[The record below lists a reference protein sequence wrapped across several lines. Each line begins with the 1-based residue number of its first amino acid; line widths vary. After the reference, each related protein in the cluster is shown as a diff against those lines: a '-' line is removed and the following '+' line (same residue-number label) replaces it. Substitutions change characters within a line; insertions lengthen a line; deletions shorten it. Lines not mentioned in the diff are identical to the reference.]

1 MRRVLQ
7 IVVTLALLAIPA
19 SAASAQ
25 TGGAQQGAQDPTAVV
40 TAFVN
45 ANAARNVDAALAL
58 VADNA
63 TFTLLTSQSL
73 GAPAADVYTGKAQIR
88 SEFIETAPQGLQLVS
103 VQASGNTATATL
115 SSDADEQLRSMGLAQ
130 MGFVLVA
137 TVENGLITSATLDFT
152 PETKSVIQIIS
163 SGPAGPVGMPTTG
176 GGDQAAVLLSLALM
190 GVLLAGTGLFL
201 ARRRA

>member
-25 TGGAQQGAQDPTAVV
+25 TGGATVSQDPTAVV

-73 GAPAADVYTGKAQIR
+73 GAPTADVYTGKAQIR

-103 VQASGNTATATL
+103 VQASGNTATAIL

-176 GGDQAAVLLSLALM
+176 GGDQAAVLVSLALM

>member
-7 IVVTLALLAIPA
+7 IVVTLALLAIPT

-25 TGGAQQGAQDPTAVV
+25 TGGVTVSQDPTAVV

-103 VQASGNTATATL
+103 IQASGNTATAIL

-137 TVENGLITSATLDFT
+137 TVENGQITSATLDFT

-176 GGDQAAVLLSLALM
+176 GGDQAAVLVSLALM

>member
-25 TGGAQQGAQDPTAVV
+25 TGGATVSQDPTAVV

-103 VQASGNTATATL
+103 VQASGNTATAIL

-176 GGDQAAVLLSLALM
+176 GGDQAAVLVSLALM

>member
-25 TGGAQQGAQDPTAVV
+25 TGGATVSQDPTAVV

-45 ANAARNVDAALAL
+45 ANAARNVDAALAV

-103 VQASGNTATATL
+103 VQASGNTATAIL

-176 GGDQAAVLLSLALM
+176 GGDQAAVLVSLALM